1 MMTPYDRSI
10 YYTSANMPV
19 RCVMCEC
26 DEIITEPRTE
36 VGYDANDE
44 VDHWAVDAYAA
55 KIEAARCAKEM
66 FNTLA
71 QAGAVL
77 NENDFSKKGG
87 QFNLYRRQR
96 MHFYAQ
102 PIKESVNV

>member
-1 MMTPYDRSI
+1 MHPPSKHNLETLPAKGKMVI
-10 YYTSANMPV
+10 LFKLYYGVKN
-19 RCVMCEC
+19 EH
-26 DEIITEPRTE
+26 
-36 VGYDANDE
+36 GDALGHGE

-96 MHFYAQ
+96 IHFHAQ

>member
-1 MMTPYDRSI
+1 MQPPSKYILETLPAKGKMVI
-10 YYTSANMPV
+10 LFKLYYGVKN
-19 RCVMCEC
+19 EQ
-26 DEIITEPRTE
+26 
-36 VGYDANDE
+36 GDALGHGE

-71 QAGAVL
+71 QAGVVL

-96 MHFYAQ
+96 MHFHAQ